1 MGAASLALARTA
13 KMPIG
18 DLKME
23 GGGRGEGGR
32 VRQKPFSGA
41 LRRRRG
47 GGEGGFEGRRGKLL
61 RSGKGA
67 EKSGE
72 GEQRGEGRDSVG
84 GGRDGGSDRG
94 SLEGSGTTGISER
107 NLWAKDAR
115 REEAENKSER
125 KNRKNKRKVFN
136 ESSCGSAQAPLPH
149 PPLPNQK

>member
-1 MGAASLALARTA
+1 MLFVGGRRVGAASLALARTA

-72 GEQRGEGRDSVG
+72 GEQRGEGRDSAG
-84 GGRDGGSDRG
+84 GEET
-94 SLEGSGTTGISER
+94 EGVTEEAWREAERREYQRGISGQKMHGE
-107 NLWAKDAR
+107 
-115 REEAENKSER
+115 
-125 KNRKNKRKVFN
+125 KR
-136 ESSCGSAQAPLPH
+136 
-149 PPLPNQK
+149 